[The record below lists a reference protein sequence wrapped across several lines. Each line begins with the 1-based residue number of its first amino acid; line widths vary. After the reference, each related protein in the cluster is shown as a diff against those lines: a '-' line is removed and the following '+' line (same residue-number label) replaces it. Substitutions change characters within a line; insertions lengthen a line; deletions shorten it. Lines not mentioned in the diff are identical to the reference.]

1 MTNDT
6 DWVLQ
11 DQKFQLELEQEKT
24 RQIRIK
30 RDTRVQIWQAVS
42 IALGII
48 FVLAIVAGGLVYSVE
63 QSSKRSTTER
73 LECIKSGGTMV
84 DIKAGRPLC
93 LKLEGGTD
101 G

>member
-6 DWVLQ
+6 DWVIQ

-48 FVLAIVAGGLVYSVE
+48 LGLAIVVGGVLYNVE
-63 QSSKRSTTER
+63 QDSRRSTTER
-73 LECIKSGGTMV
+73 LECIKTGGTMV
-84 DIKAGRPLC
+84 DIKAGKPLC